1 MKRQALFATTLIASA
16 IAFAPMTFADTS
28 HEPSNTTKAK
38 QAGVVTTLAVA
49 GAAAGG
55 PIGLIVGGLSGKWL
69 ADNIERADHHDTMET
84 ELAEA
89 DHRIE
94 ALEKQ
99 LAYSKSETNRYA
111 QLALEQLQL
120 EMLFTTNSHTLTQ
133 GGEQRLAALADFLNK
148 QPDIRIRLDGY
159 TDPRGSRAENQL
171 LSDARVETV
180 RNALL
185 ANHVDAERIM
195 TFSHGERKSSATTG
209 DMDAYALERVVSIQL
224 QRGNEN
230 TIAQVTLQP

>member
-1 MKRQALFATTLIASA
+1 MKKALIVSSTLIASA
-16 IAFAPMTFADTS
+16 LAFNPAMA
-28 HEPSNTTKAK
+28 EPSNSTKAK

-55 PIGLIVGGLSGKWL
+55 PIGLIVGGLSGKWM
-69 ADNIERADHHDTMET
+69 ADNIEKAEERDQLEIK
-84 ELAEA
+84 LATSGN
-89 DHRIE
+89 RVE

-99 LAYSKSETNRYA
+99 LAYSRSETNRYA

-120 EMLFTTNSHTLTQ
+120 EMLFTTNSHTLTA
-133 GGEQRLAALADFLNK
+133 GGEQRLVALADFLNK

-159 TDPRGSRAENQL
+159 ADPRGSRAENQL

-185 ANHVDAERIM
+185 ANNVDAERIM
-195 TFSHGERKSSATTG
+195 TFSHGERKSSANKG

-224 QRGNEN
+224 QRDEGN
-230 TIAQVTLQP
+230 TIAQVSLQP